1 MVIFCHVFFFFF
13 FFVWLLMMYC
23 SYYTCSMLD
32 YCLII
37 IIDIMKA
44 LQLVY
49 VFYVSPFHCFGIMPI
64 HMYAEA
70 AVVLLITR

>member
-1 MVIFCHVFFFFF
+1 
-13 FFVWLLMMYC
+13 
-23 SYYTCSMLD
+23 MLD